1 VTSIEDTVNK
11 IPEIA
16 KKLLGIASP
25 STVMITIGQ
34 DLMGG
39 LVIGI
44 ESGGKNVVETMRA
57 VINDLT
63 EIIKDLTGAM
73 RAMSK
78 TEIPG
83 NINAFKQPFIDVI
96 QVIVDAINEASV
108 LVGEKALKAAV
119 SLADSIDQVIGL
131 IEPALD
137 ALAGF
142 VEFPAVGNLH
152 EKAAF
157 LEEAINLFV
166 YYVLRTA
173 NFWKDVAL
181 DGAMAF
187 SETAQKV
194 IGLIGPAVQALAG
207 FIEFPAVGNLHEKSA
222 FLEEAINLFVYYVWR
237 TAVFWRDVGLDA
249 AALFA
254 ETATRVVTII
264 TPAVEALASIG
275 TLGDI
280 DEMTMRHRMAAWETG
295 VNVVVYHIK
304 RVADFWEGVAL
315 DSAATFAEVVTKVI
329 GIIAPAI
336 DSLSALGDYEPVE
349 GLSAKIEM
357 MLAQLGEVL
366 ANLAIEADGWASQ
379 GWDNAKKF
387 ADAVQGVVGL
397 IKPAID
403 ALAALGEYTP
413 AQNLSETIGML
424 MIQLSDLM
432 AEINYVA
439 TDWASQGWEAA
450 IKFAEAVTK
459 VVGMIKP
466 SIDALK
472 ELAEY
477 ETAKGLLAAIQ
488 AFSVDLRSL
497 ITELVALAAAY
508 VLEAVEAA
516 AKFAA
521 AVTTIVGFIVPAI
534 EAIAKLAKYVAVK
547 GFAKAIGAFRDDL
560 NEMLQAL
567 LVMALG
573 WDETSVGLV
582 KDFAA
587 AVQTITGA
595 VSTAIRALVE
605 ILGYKGM
612 DARKAMQA
620 LEKDLNNVLTALSRI
635 TANLS
640 GDLGV
645 GAANE
650 FRIMAE
656 AIALA
661 LNTGLNVITGL
672 SSNDAG
678 ISAAAALEAFSKAA
692 VQSMKDAVK
701 AVDDGLLLIL
711 AAFSNRNSQL
721 YQAAYTAGKAI
732 GNGIMA
738 GMRAA
743 MNVNT
748 GGAGTTVTTNNSNT
762 YNITQ
767 TGAAQSPNSLRTT
780 VTALQMAGTA

>member
-1 VTSIEDTVNK
+1 
-11 IPEIA
+11 
-16 KKLLGIASP
+16 
-25 STVMITIGQ
+25 
-34 DLMGG
+34 
-39 LVIGI
+39 
-44 ESGGKNVVETMRA
+44 VVA
-57 VINDLT
+57 
-63 EIIKDLTGAM
+63 
-73 RAMSK
+73 
-78 TEIPG
+78 
-83 NINAFKQPFIDVI
+83 
-96 QVIVDAINEASV
+96 
-108 LVGEKALKAAV
+108 
-119 SLADSIDQVIGL
+119 
-131 IEPALD
+131 
-137 ALAGF
+137 
-142 VEFPAVGNLH
+142 
-152 EKAAF
+152 
-157 LEEAINLFV
+157 
-166 YYVLRTA
+166 
-173 NFWKDVAL
+173 
-181 DGAMAF
+181 
-187 SETAQKV
+187 
-194 IGLIGPAVQALAG
+194 
-207 FIEFPAVGNLHEKSA
+207 
-222 FLEEAINLFVYYVWR
+222 
-237 TAVFWRDVGLDA
+237 
-249 AALFA
+249 
-254 ETATRVVTII
+254 
-264 TPAVEALASIG
+264 
-275 TLGDI
+275 
-280 DEMTMRHRMAAWETG
+280 
-295 VNVVVYHIK
+295 
-304 RVADFWEGVAL
+304 
-315 DSAATFAEVVTKVI
+315 KVI

-336 DSLSALGDYEPVE
+336 DSLSALADYEPVE

-366 ANLAIEADGWASQ
+366 ANLAEEAAGWASQ

-387 ADAVQGVVGL
+387 AEAVQGVVGL

-413 AQNLSETIGML
+413 AQNLSETVGML

-450 IKFAEAVTK
+450 IKFSEAVTK

-477 ETAKGLLAAIQ
+477 ETAKGLLKAIQ

-497 ITELVALAAAY
+497 VTELVALAASYA
-508 VLEAVEAA
+508 LEAVEAA
-516 AKFAA
+516 AKFAT
-521 AVTTIVGFIVPAI
+521 AVDTIVGFIVPAI
-534 EAIAKLAKYVAVK
+534 EAIAKLAKYVAAK
-547 GFAKAIGAFRDDL
+547 GFTKALAAFRDDL

-573 WDETSVGLV
+573 WDDASVALV
-582 KDFAA
+582 KGFSA
-587 AVQTITGA
+587 AVQTITA
-595 VSTAIRALVE
+595 AISTAIKALVD

-620 LEKDLNNVLTALSRI
+620 LEKDLNNVLTALARI

-645 GAANE
+645 GAANN

-672 SSNDAG
+672 SSGGAG
-678 ISAAAALEAFSKAA
+678 TSAADALEAFSKAA
-692 VQSMKDAVK
+692 VQSMKDALK

-711 AAFSNRNSQL
+711 AAFANKNTQL

-743 MNVNT
+743 MNVGT
-748 GGAGTTVTTNNSNT
+748 GGGGTSVTTNNSNT

-767 TGAAQSPNSLRTT
+767 TGAAQTPNSLRTT